1 MSVLTRMTGRLAGA
15 AVLVALSATPALA
28 QVTIFTAAL
37 RGSNEVPPNAST
49 GTGFITV
56 TLDQLLNTLQVSETF
71 SGLIGGNAAAAH
83 IHCCGGPG
91 VAVGVAVGFPGFP
104 GATSGTYAPLPF
116 DLMLASTYNPTF
128 FAASGGTVTG
138 ARNAL
143 VSGLFAGQTYANIHN
158 TQFGGGEIRGQL
170 IATPEPATL
179 GLLATGLLGIAG
191 IARRRRRV

>member
-1 MSVLTRMTGRLAGA
+1 MKILTRMTGRLAGA
-15 AVLVALSATPALA
+15 AVLIALSATPAQA

-49 GTGFITV
+49 GTGFVTV

-71 SGLIGGNAAAAH
+71 SGLTGGNAAAAH
-83 IHCCGGPG
+83 IHCCAGPG
-91 VAVGVAVGFPGFP
+91 AVAGVAVGFPGFP
-104 GATSGTYAPLPF
+104 SATSGTYSNVF
-116 DLMLASTYNPTF
+116 DLMLASTYTSGFVTAN
-128 FAASGGTVTG
+128 GGTTTS

-143 VSGLFAGQTYANIHN
+143 ISGLFAGQTYANIHN
-158 TQFGGGEIRGQL
+158 AQFGGGEIRGQL

-191 IARRRRRV
+191 ITRRRRRA